1 MNVRR
6 IAACIIVRVRE
17 RDDRWTK
24 LAKEEFGVPDHVLR
38 DSLARGDSVL
48 LSVLIHI
55 SRETNLAGSWT
66 SGMLSPLSKFDV
78 HNTLSMLPHDFCT
91 LWNEFVQEANNQA
104 YRGLSSTPVKILR
117 EICPYRGKSA
127 REHKQQR
134 QSNPFYMDIY
144 SIEN

>member
-66 SGMLSPLSKFDV
+66 SGMLSPLSKFDI
-78 HNTLSMLPHDFCT
+78 HNTL
-91 LWNEFVQEANNQA
+91 
-104 YRGLSSTPVKILR
+104 YRTTSVHYGTNFSKRQITKLTEGYPALLSRFSVRFALTVVSRHVNINSKGSRTHSIWTSILL
-117 EICPYRGKSA
+117 KT
-127 REHKQQR
+127 
-134 QSNPFYMDIY
+134 
-144 SIEN
+144 